1 MNIHSL
7 DSSRFVSFVIKI
19 GLCRADRKEKQKE
32 NLEQAAQVAEQL
44 VQQQHSAQIP
54 LPPSPSHPSSGAG
67 DMTYATVDSEDQ
79 PPKKAKAPAVVKK
92 QTAAGA
98 AAAKKQALSKK
109 KQREVS

>member
-1 MNIHSL
+1 MRYATQL
-7 DSSRFVSFVIKI
+7 
-19 GLCRADRKEKQKE
+19 
-32 NLEQAAQVAEQL
+32 AEQQ
-44 VQQQHSAQIP
+44 VQQQNSAQIP

-79 PPKKAKAPAVVKK
+79 PPKKSKAPVVVKK

-109 KQREVS
+109 KQQEVSCLASRGAGR